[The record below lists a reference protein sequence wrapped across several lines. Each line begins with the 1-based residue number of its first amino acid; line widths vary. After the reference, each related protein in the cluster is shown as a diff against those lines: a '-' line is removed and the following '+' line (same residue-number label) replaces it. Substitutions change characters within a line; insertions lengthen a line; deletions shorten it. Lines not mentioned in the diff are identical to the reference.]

1 MSNAN
6 RSKMKGLKKTEG
18 EWKEE
23 EVGPKVGRVRRLQ
36 TSHDVAGHH
45 RTIWDERSVSS
56 LKLQRL

>member
-1 MSNAN
+1 
-6 RSKMKGLKKTEG
+6 MKGLKKTEG